1 MFDLAFITSN
11 LIKVANVAHLCRE
24 YSVNVFQYKQL
35 YYGVS
40 YEEPRILDDRK
51 ELLDSSF
58 SDAVERWIK
67 NGNKRK
73 YFFLEDTSVRID
85 ALSTEDKE
93 VPGID
98 IKYWMQEHNFEEL
111 DSMLKAAGNNRKASV
126 SSHILLYIPE
136 EERSKYN
143 INGDRVLF
151 TSSSHGRI
159 VEKQYDITT
168 QIAFPWLDNKTFN
181 KWFIPEGFN
190 KPISLLD
197 INDADTVDFRRD
209 AVHKMLRFLGI
220 KEKKKN
226 SASSETS
233 LSIPFEP
240 SYIVCGETC
249 SGKTTL
255 GRYLVDKY
263 GYYHIEASQFM
274 TMRYW
279 ENHGTSSDVDKH
291 MFAEGVLQT
300 EPYYV
305 VDKTLEFIRKKGI
318 NNRIVITG
326 FRSPDEVKRFM
337 ELSTIRDIRVVFL
350 ESDYDER
357 FIRWVKRQRD
367 QEKYNKQRFD
377 EINTIQK
384 KMGVLAIRDIP
395 EVLNIKNNIDGLSE
409 FYKTI
414 RSNLLK
420 GKYIEVNRYKVGINP
435 TTKVTLENCI
445 LYALYVVYIEDEN
458 NYKTT
463 TEISHIINK
472 CFPALLKPKN
482 KNNVSRY
489 FNQKYYPYYEV
500 KNINGTNKFQLSTIG
515 YAEARL
521 ITKKLQQD

>member
-1 MFDLAFITSN
+1 MFDLTFLTSN
-11 LIKVANVAHLCRE
+11 KVKVSHARHICRD
-24 YSVNVFQYKQL
+24 YDVDIHQKR
-35 YYGVS
+35 YYGVE
-40 YEEPRILDDRK
+40 YVEPRIFHDREK
-51 ELLDSSF
+51 LLEQSF
-58 SDAVERWIK
+58 NDALKRWKK
-67 NGNKRK
+67 NGQAHK
-73 YFFLEDTSVRID
+73 YFFFEDTSVRIE
-85 ALSTEDKE
+85 ALSDKYDE
-93 VPGID
+93 PGID
-98 IKYWMQEHNFEEL
+98 IKYWMQGKSFE
-111 DSMLKAAGNNRKASV
+111 DVDKILKANGNNRKATV
-126 SSHILLYIPE
+126 YSHIVLYIPE
-136 EERSKYN
+136 ENRDMSSCSEYK
-143 INGDRVLF
+143 IF
-151 TSSSHGRI
+151 TSCIEGRI
-159 VEKQYDITT
+159 TDEECNIDT
-168 QIAFPWLDNKTFN
+168 QIVYPWLDNKSFN
-181 KWFIPEGFN
+181 KWFIPN
-190 KPISLLD
+190 RYSVPVSLLD
-197 INDADTVDFRRD
+197 IIDADTVDFRKGALED
-209 AVHKMLRFLGI
+209 MMSYLKI
-220 KEKKKN
+220 EKKKDITN
-226 SASSETS
+226 KARQ
-233 LSIPFEP
+233 LAIPFFENF
-240 SYIVCGETC
+240 IICGPTC

-255 GRYLVDKY
+255 GHYLVENH

-274 TMRYW
+274 TMKYW
-279 ENHGTSSDVDKH
+279 ETHGTSSDVDKH
-291 MFAEGVLQT
+291 LFAEGVLQT
-300 EPYYV
+300 DPYYV
-305 VDKTLEFIRKKGI
+305 VDKTLEFIWKKGI

-326 FRSPDEVKRFM
+326 FRTPDEVKRFM
-337 ELSTIRDIRVVFL
+337 ELSTIRDIRVVYL
-350 ESDYDER
+350 ESDYDKR
-357 FIRWVKRQRD
+357 FIRWVQRQRD

-395 EVLNIKNNIDGLSE
+395 EVLNVKNNIDGLSE

-515 YAEARL
+515 YAEAKL